1 MNQAPPAAAT
11 PETQL
16 TRSLRSRHVAM
27 IALGGIIGAGLF
39 VGSSA
44 AIAAAGPAI
53 LVSYALTGGIVFL
66 VMRMVSEMALALP
79 GTGTFVD
86 FARAGLGHW
95 AGFVT
100 GWLYWFFWI
109 VVIPVEA
116 IAAAALLEPMLG
128 WPVWQTGLLL
138 IVAMMLTNLRSA
150 RSYGEFEFWF
160 ASIKVAAIVAFITI
174 AAVYVCRTPLPS
186 GRLSNLSAHGG
197 FAPFGFSA
205 VLAGVTSVIFTL
217 VGAEIATIAAAES
230 VDPERAVARLTV
242 TLVLRVTFFYVLSLF
257 LILCIVPW
265 QTIIPGKS
273 PFVAALNVIG
283 IPGTA
288 FVMDF
293 LVLTA
298 ALSALNSALYV
309 TSRTLFTLAAHGD
322 APRYLVGLNARRVPV
337 RSIALSAILG
347 ICGVLASII
356 SPRIVFA
363 FLINASGAVMLFVYL
378 VIALAQIRNRYRL
391 EASHPQRLRLKM
403 WLFPW
408 LSYGVVA
415 SIVGILIMMACDAG
429 LATQFYSSALSLL
442 VVLVA
447 YGARK
452 SNHSRSSGAPK
463 F

>member
-1 MNQAPPAAAT
+1 
-11 PETQL
+11 
-16 TRSLRSRHVAM
+16 M

-44 AIAAAGPAI
+44 AIATVGPAI
-53 LVSYALTGGIVFL
+53 LVSYALTGTIVFL

-86 FARAGLGHW
+86 FARAGLGDW

-116 IAAAALLEPMLG
+116 IAAASLLEPMLG
-128 WPVWQTGLLL
+128 LPVWLTGLLL
-138 IVAMMLTNLRSA
+138 IVAMTLTNLRSA

-160 ASIKVAAIVAFITI
+160 ASIKVAALIAFIVI
-174 AAVYVCRTPLPS
+174 AAVYVIRTPIAG
-186 GRLSNLSAHGG
+186 GRFSNLTAHGG
-197 FAPFGFSA
+197 FAPFGLPS

-230 VDPERAVARLTV
+230 IDPERAVARLTV
-242 TLVLRVTFFYVLSLF
+242 TLVFRVTFFYVLSIF

-265 QTIIPGKS
+265 QHVIPGKS

-283 IPGTA
+283 IPGA
-288 FVMDF
+288 ALVMDF

-322 APRYLVGLNARRVPV
+322 APSYLVGLNTRRVPV
-337 RSIALSAILG
+337 RSIGLSALLG
-347 ICGVLASII
+347 IIGVITSIT
-356 SPRIVFA
+356 SPRVVFA

-378 VIALAQIRNRYRL
+378 VTALAQVSNRYRL
-391 EASHPQRLRLKM
+391 EATHPQTLRLKM

-408 LSYGVVA
+408 LSYGVVTCIA
-415 SIVGILIMMACDAG
+415 GILIMMACDRA
-429 LATQFYSSALSLL
+429 LASQFYLSAMSLL
-442 VVLVA
+442 VALVA
-447 YGARK
+447 YRLRK
-452 SNHSRSSGAPK
+452 SPVRTIGPQ
-463 F
+463 